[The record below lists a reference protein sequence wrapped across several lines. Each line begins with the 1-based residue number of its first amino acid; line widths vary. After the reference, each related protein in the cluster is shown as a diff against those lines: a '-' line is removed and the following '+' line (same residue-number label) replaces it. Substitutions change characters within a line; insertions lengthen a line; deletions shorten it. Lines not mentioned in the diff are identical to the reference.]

1 MALPVI
7 DASECTG
14 CSICCDGCPVGALE
28 LVDGVAALV
37 RPDDCTECGL
47 CIDECPMNA
56 IS

>member
-7 DASECTG
+7 DTSECTG

-47 CIDECPMNA
+47 CIDECPMSA